1 LSFFVPCKMRLM
13 DLTWAPEHCATSWRG
28 TETQH
33 TAYHAYPHQ
42 TSSFKPLAIWSEAA
56 SAALSSS
63 ASCALFRGRD
73 SRSGPRRRRFATG
86 CMAPTV
92 EGVAVACIEG
102 VQVEDKE
109 HETKA
114 VSRRTQ
120 VLSPTLLLQH
130 TCLSLCKGFSLS
142 NLVAPWPVGDF
153 ICLPVTAAGHDV
165 TVLLGGCVTASNAGW
180 RVSTKASKPSEGL
193 SKQDQ

>member
-1 LSFFVPCKMRLM
+1 MLCHMQQEAYRSDP
-13 DLTWAPEHCATSWRG
+13 G
-28 TETQH
+28 TRRMYILAAENLDAAH
-33 TAYHAYPHQ
+33 LNPPYPHQ
-42 TSSFKPLAIWSEAA
+42 TSSFKPLVIWSEAL

-73 SRSGPRRRRFATG
+73 SPRGPVRRRFDTG

-102 VQVEDKE
+102 VQVEGKE

-120 VLSPTLLLQH
+120 VLSPSLLLKH
-130 TCLSLCKGFSLS
+130 RSLSLCKGFSLA
-142 NLVAPWPVGDF
+142 NLVAPWPVGDS
-153 ICLPVTAAGHDV
+153 ICLLVTAAGHVV
-165 TVLLGGCVTASNAGW
+165 TVVLQGRCVTASNAGW
-180 RVSTKASKPSEGL
+180 RVSTKASKTSESLG
-193 SKQDQ
+193 KQNQ